1 MLFAYVGKD
10 DLRTDGMTLEP
21 RELATAEES
30 AAALRRLSDTDLLRL
45 EQLARLR
52 AIGLHAVDW
61 QDLLNEAIVRTLG
74 GSRRCPRDVPLVVFL
89 HQTMRSIASDHWRRL
104 EKPVVIAA
112 SELGTDP
119 ATGDLA
125 MDNAADPGSSPEC
138 QAAAAETLA
147 RIEEVFRH
155 DGNALKVMAGMAI
168 GMSPQEIQQE
178 TGMNKTQ
185 YASTQRRIRRRL
197 AREFPERGH

>member
-1 MLFAYVGKD
+1 M
-10 DLRTDGMTLEP
+10 
-21 RELATAEES
+21 
-30 AAALRRLSDTDLLRL
+30 
-45 EQLARLR
+45 
-52 AIGLHAVDW
+52 
-61 QDLLNEAIVRTLG
+61 
-74 GSRRCPRDVPLVVFL
+74 
-89 HQTMRSIASDHWRRL
+89 
-104 EKPVVIAA
+104 VIAA

-119 ATGDLA
+119 ETGDLA

-138 QAAAAETLA
+138 QAAAVETLA